1 MELFKKWN
9 RLIGYLGDENAQKGY
24 VSPDNIENYLVA
36 REEFGSG
43 PKLNAIQLKNTATM
57 IADIIESIDINPEE
71 KGALIQT
78 IEGYV
83 PQVGGSSSRRRR
95 RNRKTRK
102 NK

>member
-1 MELFKKWN
+1 
-9 RLIGYLGDENAQKGY
+9 LGDENAQKGY

-36 REEFGSG
+36 RDEFGSG
-43 PKLNAIQLKNTATM
+43 PKLNAIQLKTAATM

-83 PQVGGSSSRRRR
+83 PQVGGSRRRRR